1 MSTARA
7 PRHAARALG
16 AAIAAALGVG
26 GARAAAQPAA
36 EPIRI
41 TFTAAPGCPDHDAFA
56 GEVWARTARARPAA
70 EGEPA
75 RMFRVDV
82 SAAGGGFRGRL
93 AIEDPAGATA
103 VREVSGV
110 SCAEVTSALALVTAL
125 AIDPRASTAAK
136 VPSLESPSPARPE
149 PANPRAPLE
158 PANPPPAPSPT
169 PWSLPARPP
178 PTPEGVVRRT
188 LAPSSMIPEPLPV
201 WLPPVVAE
209 PSRWRFG
216 LGAHAAAVF
225 AVAPSTI
232 PGAFLFTD
240 AARLG
245 AGAFAPAARAGLYL
259 TEVGSSR
266 NAGGSATFRWI
277 SGHLDLCPI
286 RVELPPLAAAPCAVV
301 EVGALKAIGAGD
313 LSSTT
318 VVRPWA
324 AAGLLGRAELSLF
337 EGLSLEAQGALTFPF
352 IRDTFYLE
360 PVFTVHEVPAVGG
373 SLSGG
378 LLVELQ

>member
-7 PRHAARALG
+7 PRHAARARS
-16 AAIAAALGVG
+16 AAIAAALGLG
-26 GARAAAQPAA
+26 GATAAAQPAA

-41 TFTAAPGCPDHDAFA
+41 TFTAAPGCPDRDAFA

-82 SAAGGGFRGRL
+82 SAAGGAFRGRL

-110 SCAEVTSALALVTAL
+110 SCAEVASALALITAL
-125 AIDPRASTAAK
+125 AIDPRASTAAQ
-136 VPSLESPSPARPE
+136 VARLEPPPPPARPE
-149 PANPRAPLE
+149 PAT
-158 PANPPPAPSPT
+158 PPPTPSPT
-169 PWSLPARPP
+169 PWWLPARQP
-178 PTPEGVVRRT
+178 PTPDVVVRRT
-188 LAPSSMIPEPLPV
+188 LAPSHLLPDPLPV
-201 WLPPVVAE
+201 WLPPPVVAA
-209 PSRWRFG
+209 PPRWRFG
-216 LGAHAAAVF
+216 FGAHAAAVF
-225 AVAPSTI
+225 AVAPSAI
-232 PGAFLFTD
+232 PGAFLFAD
-240 AARLG
+240 VARLG
-245 AGAFAPAARAGLYL
+245 AGAFAPAARAGLYI
-259 TEVGSSR
+259 TEAGSFRS
-266 NAGGSATFRWI
+266 AGGTATFRWT

-286 RVELPPLAAAPCAVV
+286 RLELPPLAVVPCAVV
-301 EVGALKAIGAGD
+301 EVGALQAAGFGD
-313 LSSTT
+313 LYSAT

-352 IRDTFYLE
+352 VHDTFYLA
-360 PVFTVHEVPAVGG
+360 PVFTAHKVPAIGG

-378 LLVELQ
+378 LLIELR